1 MSGRNTHSRIV
12 KVAVSLLTLV
22 AVYVAVST
30 TPLRNVVAAA
40 TLGIA
45 QANDQPKAA
54 SKEEAALPAPGS
66 YWIDSDHS
74 FAYFGARYHVVGL
87 VRGRFDKVGG
97 TFTVSA
103 DPAACTLDV
112 LIDVASINTQVA
124 ERDTDLRDPAYFD
137 VAKFRTMTY
146 QGRGIHHTSENSW
159 TMDGSLTM
167 HGVTKTV
174 PLTFTFNGLFPD
186 PKPGVPARS
195 TFHATAGVKRA
206 DFGMGA
212 RDNLGE
218 LGILTTPDVAI
229 EIDVEADSA
238 APTK

>member
-1 MSGRNTHSRIV
+1 MSGRNTQSRIV
-12 KVAVSLLTLV
+12 KVALSLLALG
-22 AVYVAVST
+22 AVFVVLST
-30 TPLRNVVAAA
+30 APLRNVVAAA
-40 TLGIA
+40 TY
-45 QANDQPKAA
+45 ANDQTKPDPKSEAA
-54 SKEEAALPAPGS
+54 SALPAPGS

-74 FAYFGARYHVVGL
+74 FAYFGARHHVVGL

-97 TFTVSA
+97 TLTVSP
-103 DPAACTLDV
+103 DPAGCTLDV